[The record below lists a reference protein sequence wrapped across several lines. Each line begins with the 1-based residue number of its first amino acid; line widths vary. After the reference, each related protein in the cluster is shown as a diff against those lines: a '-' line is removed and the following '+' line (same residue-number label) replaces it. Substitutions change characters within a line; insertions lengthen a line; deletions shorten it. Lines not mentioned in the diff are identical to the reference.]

1 MNLSQEVA
9 TLETEVV
16 SLRADVEMRKQHQAI
31 LEWENTSLRAALA
44 KLQAERDHALQ
55 GRDEVKVLLDQ
66 TGAALV
72 SGIQK
77 FHATQRTLQQD
88 RQLGEDDE
96 PPPKFIS
103 DASKALAS
111 TVN

>member
-9 TLETEVV
+9 TLETEVT
-16 SLRADVEMRKQHQAI
+16 SLRADVEMRKQHQAV
-31 LEWENTSLRAALA
+31 LEWENSSLRAAVA

-77 FHATQRTLQQD
+77 FHATQRVLQND
-88 RQLGEDDE
+88 MKLEEEHD

-103 DASKALAS
+103 DASKSLAA